1 MVQFFCNISELTIT
15 NSQQQEWF
23 LAQQR
28 PGSLNNSAA
37 GTPASLQT
45 HSERGKGRQGK
56 EVKGGKKME
65 REENGERRDKG
76 GIMNT

>member
-1 MVQFFCNISELTIT
+1 MVQFFFNISELTIT
-15 NSQQQEWF
+15 NSQKQEVIIMN
-23 LAQQR
+23 
-28 PGSLNNSAA
+28 GSLHSSVQGPSTVA

-65 REENGERRDKG
+65 REENGEWRDKG
-76 GIMNT
+76 GI